1 MLFFLNDSRKRRK
14 GEATIDPAASVR
26 PPPYS
31 SLNTSTALQQQPP
44 CAHRLGPHLD
54 AIPPAYN
61 ASTVSLHPSPDRQ
74 VYRSRQSWTKSQT
87 RVDNVCPPLR
97 TADEDLEEKI
107 DDKLCDVISL
117 IDEEAFCDSPE
128 ALDIS
133 LDELPNHDQVEL
145 NNLGQ
150 DAARSRTPQQ
160 KSRTG
165 TRFGLPSQ
173 QARPQQPQQRQVDV
187 FSKLDFYMN
196 SRLPASLPPLRVY
209 MPTYPLLCLAAQSSL
224 DAYHSP
230 RSAAERKDFVSADGR
245 LGTKAMVIK
254 SIPCDDKKTIVFAIR
269 GTSML
274 SIRDWGVNLSTDPVS
289 PSGFL
294 DDEGNLCHSGFLKTA
309 KAMVQPIAA
318 RLRHLLEEDPSRT
331 SCSLL
336 ITGHSAGGAV
346 AALLYAHMLA
356 ETVQSDLNILTGCFK
371 RVHCI
376 TFGAPPVSLL
386 PLQKPDSADGRLRKC
401 LFHAFLNEGDP
412 VARAEKPYVKSLVD
426 LLASPVP
433 ALDSTS
439 PPTKPANKKKPCK
452 TKIGAAVSA
461 PTLPL
466 TSLLGASMSRLDL
479 SLKTMP
485 IKKPKSKANL
495 KSATH
500 KLWWEVPP
508 ATFSNAGR
516 QVVLRVPKGGDE
528 SDVTASVVR
537 DEQLRQVIFGDP
549 IAHSMELYARRIEA
563 LAVRAVT
570 GRNGTC

>member
-1 MLFFLNDSRKRRK
+1 
-14 GEATIDPAASVR
+14 
-26 PPPYS
+26 
-31 SLNTSTALQQQPP
+31 
-44 CAHRLGPHLD
+44 
-54 AIPPAYN
+54 
-61 ASTVSLHPSPDRQ
+61 
-74 VYRSRQSWTKSQT
+74 
-87 RVDNVCPPLR
+87 
-97 TADEDLEEKI
+97 
-107 DDKLCDVISL
+107 
-117 IDEEAFCDSPE
+117 
-128 ALDIS
+128 
-133 LDELPNHDQVEL
+133 
-145 NNLGQ
+145 
-150 DAARSRTPQQ
+150 
-160 KSRTG
+160 
-165 TRFGLPSQ
+165 
-173 QARPQQPQQRQVDV
+173 
-187 FSKLDFYMN
+187 
-196 SRLPASLPPLRVY
+196 